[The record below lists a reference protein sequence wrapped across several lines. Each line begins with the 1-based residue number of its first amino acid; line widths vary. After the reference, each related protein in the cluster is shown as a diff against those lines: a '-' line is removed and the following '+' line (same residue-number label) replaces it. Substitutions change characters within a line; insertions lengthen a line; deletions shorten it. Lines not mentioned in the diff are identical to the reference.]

1 MEGRILIEVQE
12 MRGQPLVHSGFEK
25 YCRVNVMKH
34 TQNTKHP
41 SHHEDD
47 IALHERDSHG
57 HTVHKY
63 DFASILNFHFEVEQ
77 RNYKGVEAS
86 LEVVHKS
93 RIHGEKV
100 CGHLEIPIQSLKH
113 GVYDAEWHDVF
124 SGKGSK
130 KVKVGQIFLKLLL
143 HKEGLSKEQRRA
155 SISMNIQDLHGNKP
169 TGMLASPGDKTADS
183 GAAAIAKRPWRKKA
197 VPKDTG
203 GSTAEGST
211 VSTASTNIT
220 QLREGESSG
229 AIEAE
234 VRLGELERSMAEVL
248 RMMKDVSEAVTRLQV
263 DRS

>member
-25 YCRVNVMKH
+25 FCRVNVMKH

-47 IALHERDSHG
+47 ISVHERDSHG

-63 DFASILNFHFEVEQ
+63 DFAAILNFHFEVEQ
-77 RNYKGVEAS
+77 RNYGDVEAS

-113 GVYDAEWHDVF
+113 GVYDAKWHDVYT
-124 SGKGSK
+124 GKGSK
-130 KVKVGQIFLKLLL
+130 KVKVGEIFLKLLL

-155 SISMNIQDLHGNKP
+155 SISMNMKDLNIG
-169 TGMLASPGDKTADS
+169 GAAGQLAPPGGKTADS
-183 GAAAIAKRPWRKKA
+183 AAAANAKRPWRKKA
-197 VPKDTG
+197 VPQGTGRSAAG
-203 GSTAEGST
+203 GSTA
-211 VSTASTNIT
+211 TAAPA
-220 QLREGESSG
+220 GASG
-229 AIEAE
+229 TIEAE

-248 RMMKDVSEAVTRLQV
+248 RMMKDVSESVTRLQV